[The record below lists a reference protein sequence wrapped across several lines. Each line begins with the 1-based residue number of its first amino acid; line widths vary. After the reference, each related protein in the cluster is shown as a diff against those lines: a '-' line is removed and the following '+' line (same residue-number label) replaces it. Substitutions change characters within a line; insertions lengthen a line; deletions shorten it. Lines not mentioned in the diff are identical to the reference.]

1 MFHAPDAKIET
12 LAKYLK
18 KHVSAD
24 VEYIMTDELPAY
36 PKALRLSGHDL
47 EKHRTVNHSAEIYVD
62 GDTTTNGI
70 ESAFSLFK
78 RGVIG
83 SFHKIS
89 IKHLHRYL
97 SEFET
102 RFNARKADDRF
113 NPTLRAMLGVEPMP
127 YAELIAEK

>member
-1 MFHAPDAKIET
+1 
-12 LAKYLK
+12 
-18 KHVSAD
+18 
-24 VEYIMTDELPAY
+24 MTDDFGAY
-36 PKALRLSGHDL
+36 PKALRLSGHDAK
-47 EKHRTVNHSAEIYVD
+47 KHFTINHSAKIYVD
-62 GDTTTNGI
+62 GNVTTNGI

-78 RGVIG
+78 RAVIG
-83 SFHKIS
+83 SFHKVS

-127 YAELIAEK
+127 YAELIAD

>member
-1 MFHAPDAKIET
+1 MNCQ
-12 LAKYLK
+12 
-18 KHVSAD
+18 
-24 VEYIMTDELPAY
+24 AY
-36 PKALRLSGHDL
+36 PKALRLSGHDV
-47 EKHRTVNHSAEIYVD
+47 EKHRTVNHSREIWVD
-62 GDTTTNGI
+62 GNTTTNGI

-113 NPTLRAMLGVEPMP
+113 NPHAQGDARSRAYALRG
-127 YAELIAEK
+127 IGG